1 MAYEEH
7 MGTNTEN
14 TKDKFDYHQVLFSW
28 FSPNFPIGS
37 FNFSHGLEAAV
48 EMKFIHDSFTLENW
62 ISNLITDGSG
72 KTDLILLS
80 NAYRGKNI
88 NELALALCPSKER
101 WIESIKLGK
110 SFSKNIR
117 DNWSYNIED
126 DLAFPVALGK
136 AGSFFSI
143 PLDQLLIIFLQSFAS
158 NLITFGMKHIPLG
171 QSAGQKIL
179 INLIPI
185 IQAQSM
191 KYKNYDIKD
200 IGSSAFISDL
210 ASMYHEN
217 LKNRIYQT

>member
-1 MAYEEH
+1 
-7 MGTNTEN
+7 MGTNTKN
-14 TKDKFDYHQVLFSW
+14 TKNKFDYHQVLFSW

-48 EMKFIHDSFTLENW
+48 EMKFIHDNFTLENW

-72 KTDLILLS
+72 KTDVILLS

-101 WIESIKLGK
+101 WIETIKLGK

-117 DNWSYNIED
+117 NNWSYNIED

-179 INLIPI
+179 INLIPV

-191 KYKNYDIKD
+191 KYKNYDITD

>member
-1 MAYEEH
+1 
-7 MGTNTEN
+7 MGTNTKN
-14 TKDKFDYHQVLFSW
+14 TKNKFDYHQVLFSW

-72 KTDLILLS
+72 KTDVILLS

-158 NLITFGMKHIPLG
+158 NLITFGIKHIPLG

-179 INLIPI
+179 VNLIPV

-191 KYKNYDIKD
+191 KYKNYDITD

>member
-1 MAYEEH
+1 
-7 MGTNTEN
+7 MGTNTKN
-14 TKDKFDYHQVLFSW
+14 TKNKFDYHQVLFSW

-72 KTDLILLS
+72 KTDVILLS

-88 NELALALCPSKER
+88 NELALALCPTKER

-179 INLIPI
+179 INLIPV

>member
-1 MAYEEH
+1 
-7 MGTNTEN
+7 MGTNTKN
-14 TKDKFDYHQVLFSW
+14 TKNKFDYHQVLFSW

-37 FNFSHGLEAAV
+37 FNFSHVLEAAV

-72 KTDLILLS
+72 KTDVILLS

-126 DLAFPVALGK
+126 ELAFPVALGK

-158 NLITFGMKHIPLG
+158 NLITFGMKHIPLC

-179 INLIPI
+179 INLIPV

>member
-1 MAYEEH
+1 
-7 MGTNTEN
+7 MGTNTKN

-72 KTDLILLS
+72 KTDVILLS

-126 DLAFPVALGK
+126 DLTFPVALGK

-158 NLITFGMKHIPLG
+158 NLITFGIKHIPLG

-179 INLIPI
+179 INLIPV

-191 KYKNYDIKD
+191 KYKNYDITD

>member
-1 MAYEEH
+1 
-7 MGTNTEN
+7 MGTNTKN
-14 TKDKFDYHQVLFSW
+14 TKNKFDYHQILFSW

-72 KTDLILLS
+72 KTDVILLS

-143 PLDQLLIIFLQSFAS
+143 PLDQLLIIFLQSFVS

-179 INLIPI
+179 INLIPV

>member
-1 MAYEEH
+1 
-7 MGTNTEN
+7 MGTNTKN
-14 TKDKFDYHQVLFSW
+14 TKNKFDYHQVLFSW

-72 KTDLILLS
+72 KTDVILLS

>member
-1 MAYEEH
+1 
-7 MGTNTEN
+7 MGTNTKN
-14 TKDKFDYHQVLFSW
+14 TKNKFDYHQVLFSW

-48 EMKFIHDSFTLENW
+48 EMKFIHDNFTLENW

-72 KTDLILLS
+72 KTDIILLS

-117 DNWSYNIED
+117 DNWSENIED

-158 NLITFGMKHIPLG
+158 NLITFGIKHIPLG

-179 INLIPI
+179 INLIPV

-191 KYKNYDIKD
+191 KYKNYDITD

>member
-1 MAYEEH
+1 
-7 MGTNTEN
+7 MGTNTKN
-14 TKDKFDYHQVLFSW
+14 TKNKFDYHQVLFSW

-72 KTDLILLS
+72 KTDIILLS

-101 WIESIKLGK
+101 WIETIKLGK

-143 PLDQLLIIFLQSFAS
+143 PLDQLLMIFLQSFVS

-171 QSAGQKIL
+171 QSDGQKIL
-179 INLIPI
+179 INLIPV

-191 KYKNYDIKD
+191 KYKNYDITD

>member
-1 MAYEEH
+1 
-7 MGTNTEN
+7 MGTNTKN
-14 TKDKFDYHQVLFSW
+14 TKNKFDYHQVLFSW

-72 KTDLILLS
+72 KTDVILLS

-126 DLAFPVALGK
+126 ELAFPVALGK

-158 NLITFGMKHIPLG
+158 NLITFGIKHIPLG

-179 INLIPI
+179 INLIPV

-191 KYKNYDIKD
+191 KYKNYDITD

>member
-1 MAYEEH
+1 
-7 MGTNTEN
+7 MGTNTKN
-14 TKDKFDYHQVLFSW
+14 TKNKFDYHQVLFSW

-62 ISNLITDGSG
+62 ISNLITYGSG
-72 KTDLILLS
+72 KTDVILLS

-126 DLAFPVALGK
+126 ELAFPVALGK

-158 NLITFGMKHIPLG
+158 NLITFGIKHIPLG

-179 INLIPI
+179 INLIPV

>member
-1 MAYEEH
+1 
-7 MGTNTEN
+7 MGTNTKN
-14 TKDKFDYHQVLFSW
+14 TKNKFDYHQVLFSW

-72 KTDLILLS
+72 KTDVILLS

-126 DLAFPVALGK
+126 DLTFPVALGK

-179 INLIPI
+179 INLIPV

-191 KYKNYDIKD
+191 KYKNYDIKN
-200 IGSSAFISDL
+200 IGSCAFISDL

>member
-1 MAYEEH
+1 
-7 MGTNTEN
+7 MGTNTKN
-14 TKDKFDYHQVLFSW
+14 TKNKFDYHQVLFSW

-48 EMKFIHDSFTLENW
+48 EMKFIHDNFTLENW

-72 KTDLILLS
+72 KTDIILLS

-158 NLITFGMKHIPLG
+158 NLITFGIKHIPLG

-179 INLIPI
+179 INLIPV

>member
-1 MAYEEH
+1 
-7 MGTNTEN
+7 MGTNTKN
-14 TKDKFDYHQVLFSW
+14 TKNKFDYHQVLFSW

-72 KTDLILLS
+72 KTDVILLS

-126 DLAFPVALGK
+126 DLTFPVALGK

>member
-1 MAYEEH
+1 
-7 MGTNTEN
+7 MGTNIKK
-14 TKDKFDYHQVLFSW
+14 TKEKFDYHQVLFSW

-48 EMKFIHDSFTLENW
+48 EMKLIHDSFTLENW

-72 KTDLILLS
+72 KTDVILLS

-101 WIESIKLGK
+101 WIETIKLGK

-117 DNWSYNIED
+117 NNWSYNIED

-158 NLITFGMKHIPLG
+158 NLITFGIKHIPLG

-179 INLIPI
+179 VNLIPV

-191 KYKNYDIKD
+191 KYKNYDITD

>member
-1 MAYEEH
+1 
-7 MGTNTEN
+7 MGTNTKN
-14 TKDKFDYHQVLFSW
+14 TKDKFDYHQILFSW

-117 DNWSYNIED
+117 NNWSYHIED
-126 DLAFPVALGK
+126 NLAFPVALGK
-136 AGSFFSI
+136 AGSYFSI
-143 PLDQLLIIFLQSFAS
+143 PLNQLLIIFLQSFVS
-158 NLITFGMKHIPLG
+158 NLITFGIKHIPLG

-179 INLIPI
+179 INLIPV

-191 KYKNYDIKD
+191 KYKNYDIKN
-200 IGSSAFISDL
+200 IGSCAFISDL

>member
-1 MAYEEH
+1 
-7 MGTNTEN
+7 MGTNTKN
-14 TKDKFDYHQVLFSW
+14 TKNKFDYHQVLFSW

-72 KTDLILLS
+72 KTDVILLS

-101 WIESIKLGK
+101 WVESIKLGK

-179 INLIPI
+179 INLIPV

>member
-1 MAYEEH
+1 
-7 MGTNTEN
+7 MGTNTKN
-14 TKDKFDYHQVLFSW
+14 TKNKFDYHQVLFSW

-72 KTDLILLS
+72 KTDIILLS

-126 DLAFPVALGK
+126 ELAFPVALGK

-158 NLITFGMKHIPLG
+158 NLITFGIKHIPLG

-179 INLIPI
+179 INLIPV

>member
-1 MAYEEH
+1 
-7 MGTNTEN
+7 MGTNTKN
-14 TKDKFDYHQVLFSW
+14 TKNKFDYHQVLFSW

-72 KTDLILLS
+72 KTDVILLS

-101 WIESIKLGK
+101 WVESIKLGK

-126 DLAFPVALGK
+126 DLAFTVALGK

-179 INLIPI
+179 INLIPV

>member
-1 MAYEEH
+1 
-7 MGTNTEN
+7 MGTNTKN
-14 TKDKFDYHQVLFSW
+14 TKNKFDYHQVLFSW

-72 KTDLILLS
+72 KTDIILLS

-126 DLAFPVALGK
+126 ELAFPVALGK

-179 INLIPI
+179 INLIPV

>member
-1 MAYEEH
+1 
-7 MGTNTEN
+7 MGTNTKN
-14 TKDKFDYHQVLFSW
+14 TKNKFDYHQVLFSW

-72 KTDLILLS
+72 KTDVILLS

-88 NELALALCPSKER
+88 NEVALALCPSKER

-179 INLIPI
+179 INLIPV

>member
-1 MAYEEH
+1 
-7 MGTNTEN
+7 MGTNTKN
-14 TKDKFDYHQVLFSW
+14 TKNKFDYHQVLFSW

-48 EMKFIHDSFTLENW
+48 EMKFIHDNFTLENW

-72 KTDLILLS
+72 KTDVILLS

-179 INLIPI
+179 INLIPV

>member
-1 MAYEEH
+1 
-7 MGTNTEN
+7 MGTNTKN
-14 TKDKFDYHQVLFSW
+14 TKNKFDYHQVLFSW

-72 KTDLILLS
+72 RTDVILLS

-158 NLITFGMKHIPLG
+158 NLITFGIKHIPLG

-179 INLIPI
+179 INLIPV

>member
-1 MAYEEH
+1 
-7 MGTNTEN
+7 MGTNTKN
-14 TKDKFDYHQVLFSW
+14 TKNKFDYHQVLFSW

-48 EMKFIHDSFTLENW
+48 EMKFIHDNFTLENW

-72 KTDLILLS
+72 KTDIILLS

-158 NLITFGMKHIPLG
+158 NLITFGIKHIPLG

-179 INLIPI
+179 VNLIPV

-191 KYKNYDIKD
+191 KYKNYDITD

>member
-1 MAYEEH
+1 
-7 MGTNTEN
+7 MGTNTKN
-14 TKDKFDYHQVLFSW
+14 TKNKFDYHQVLFSW

-72 KTDLILLS
+72 KTDVILLS

-126 DLAFPVALGK
+126 ELAFPVALGK

-179 INLIPI
+179 INLIPV

-210 ASMYHEN
+210 SSMYHEN

>member
-1 MAYEEH
+1 
-7 MGTNTEN
+7 MGTNTKN
-14 TKDKFDYHQVLFSW
+14 TKNKFDYHQVLFSW

-72 KTDLILLS
+72 KTDVILLS

-101 WIESIKLGK
+101 WVESIKLGK

-126 DLAFPVALGK
+126 ELAFPVALGK

-179 INLIPI
+179 INLIPV

>member
-1 MAYEEH
+1 
-7 MGTNTEN
+7 MGTNTKN
-14 TKDKFDYHQVLFSW
+14 TKNKFDYHQVLFSW

-72 KTDLILLS
+72 KTDVILLS

-126 DLAFPVALGK
+126 DLAYPVALGK

-179 INLIPI
+179 INLIPV

-191 KYKNYDIKD
+191 KYKNYDIKN
-200 IGSSAFISDL
+200 IGSCAFISDL

>member
-1 MAYEEH
+1 
-7 MGTNTEN
+7 MGTNTKN
-14 TKDKFDYHQVLFSW
+14 TKNKFDYHQVLFSW

-72 KTDLILLS
+72 KTDIILLS

-158 NLITFGMKHIPLG
+158 NLITFGIKHIPLG

-179 INLIPI
+179 VNLIPV

-191 KYKNYDIKD
+191 KYKNYDITD

>member
-1 MAYEEH
+1 
-7 MGTNTEN
+7 MGTNTKN
-14 TKDKFDYHQVLFSW
+14 TKNKFDYHQVLFSW

-48 EMKFIHDSFTLENW
+48 EMKFINDSFTLENW

-72 KTDLILLS
+72 KTDVILLS

-179 INLIPI
+179 INLIPV

>member
-1 MAYEEH
+1 
-7 MGTNTEN
+7 MGTNTKN
-14 TKDKFDYHQVLFSW
+14 TKNKFDYHQVLFSW

-72 KTDLILLS
+72 KTDVILLS
-80 NAYRGKNI
+80 NAYRGKNV

>member
-1 MAYEEH
+1 
-7 MGTNTEN
+7 MGTNTKN
-14 TKDKFDYHQVLFSW
+14 TKNKFDYHQVLFSW

-72 KTDLILLS
+72 KTDVILLS

-143 PLDQLLIIFLQSFAS
+143 PLDHLLIIFLQSFVS

-179 INLIPI
+179 INLIPV

>member
-1 MAYEEH
+1 
-7 MGTNTEN
+7 MGTNIKN
-14 TKDKFDYHQVLFSW
+14 TKTKFNYHQILFSW

-48 EMKFIHDSFTLENW
+48 EMKFIHDSSTLENW

-72 KTDLILLS
+72 KTDVILLS

-101 WIESIKLGK
+101 WVESIKLGK

-126 DLAFPVALGK
+126 DLAFPVAIGK
-136 AGSFFSI
+136 AGSYFSI
-143 PLDQLLIIFLQSFAS
+143 PIDQLLIIFLQSFVS
-158 NLITFGMKHIPLG
+158 NLITVGIKHIPLG
-171 QSAGQKIL
+171 QSSGQRIL
-179 INLIPI
+179 IKLIPV
-185 IQAQSM
+185 IQEQSL
-191 KYKNYDIKD
+191 KYKKCDIKD
-200 IGSSAFISDL
+200 IGSCAFISDL
-210 ASMYHEN
+210 TSMYHET

>member
-1 MAYEEH
+1 
-7 MGTNTEN
+7 MGTNTKN
-14 TKDKFDYHQVLFSW
+14 TKNKFDYHQVLFSW

-72 KTDLILLS
+72 KTDIILLS

-179 INLIPI
+179 INLIPV

>member
-1 MAYEEH
+1 
-7 MGTNTEN
+7 MGTNTKN
-14 TKDKFDYHQVLFSW
+14 TKDKFDYHQILFSW

-179 INLIPI
+179 INLIPV

-191 KYKNYDIKD
+191 KYKNYDIKN
-200 IGSSAFISDL
+200 IGSCAFISDL

>member
-1 MAYEEH
+1 
-7 MGTNTEN
+7 MGTNTKN
-14 TKDKFDYHQVLFSW
+14 TKNKFDYHQVLFSW

-72 KTDLILLS
+72 KTDIILLS

-126 DLAFPVALGK
+126 DLTFPVALGK

-158 NLITFGMKHIPLG
+158 NLITFGIKHIPLG

-179 INLIPI
+179 INLIPV

-191 KYKNYDIKD
+191 KYKNYDITD

>member
-1 MAYEEH
+1 
-7 MGTNTEN
+7 MGTNTKN
-14 TKDKFDYHQVLFSW
+14 TKNKFDYHQVLFSW

-72 KTDLILLS
+72 KTDVILLS

-126 DLAFPVALGK
+126 DLAFPVAIGK

-179 INLIPI
+179 INLIPV